1 MHLVQREHERAL
13 IRSLYAECLRGRGQ
27 IVHITGP
34 TASGKS
40 ALLDDFVGHVTASG
54 GMHIPVSGVRG
65 EQDLP
70 LGLLNQIMVAVGL
83 SPVAL
88 EARRVSELP
97 QADLLPWLVPR
108 LEEVCRELRLT
119 ASEAPLT
126 VHVDDAH
133 LADAPSVRCL
143 LYVLRRLRR
152 VPLMAVV
159 TERSPSREGVAEH
172 LAELSLLPQSTQIR
186 LAPLG
191 TADVRELLSGYFTE
205 AGDEAV
211 ADLVRITGGVPGL
224 VSAVLG
230 DHLGTARRTPRYGA
244 PSRFRPGESYRAAFV
259 EYLRRHGPSA
269 MELAKVLAVMGETD
283 ARDEPLP
290 HVLTRWREAG
300 STLHRLGTAGLLD
313 SDGFRHP
320 EARAAVLDLMGP
332 DERAGAHL
340 GCARLLYENDA
351 PVIRVARHLRA
362 TDRVSDPWAVPLL
375 CTAAEQAMAGGDL
388 AFAIDCLSSAS
399 AFCTD
404 EGAKPRIAVA
414 LAATLW
420 RVDPEAAT
428 RHLLRLTGDALAG
441 RLPACEL
448 YALLRGL
455 LWAGHRVEAERVL
468 RGMPEA
474 VRGDSDPDASVEAR
488 ITRAVCAT
496 THPEVTV
503 LVPGAEGAGEV
514 SDAPSIAKPILRLSG
529 AESLAT
535 ALAGTDDRCATD
547 RAEEVLTN
555 AGLGEHMV
563 EAVSAALS
571 ALVYT
576 DRLDRAV
583 YWGESLIDAPD
594 RSPLWRGQAHM
605 LRAHVALRT
614 GDLGVA
620 RHHAKTALS
629 TLSVPGWGV
638 VAGLPLGDLLLIAE
652 ATGDRREVARV
663 LAEPVTEEVFRSR
676 FGLHYLY
683 ARGHHHLNA
692 GRAQCALADFSVC
705 GELMTRW
712 GMDTPSLVPWRGG
725 TARAHLRLGEPGAA
739 RRLVVEQEAL
749 AAPGRPRTRGVVL
762 RDLATV
768 LPPEERVPVLE
779 DAIHLLDRAP
789 DALEAS
795 RSRLDLAD
803 TYEVLG
809 DGAEAV
815 CLRERARRSLA
826 EHSAPLVGEHG
837 APVPAP
843 APGPGA
849 RAGDRLG
856 PRPAAPELTRAESRV
871 AVLAAK
877 GLTNRQISSNL
888 HITVSTVEQ
897 HLTRI
902 YRKFDITER
911 QRIADVLPRDR
922 DMAR

>member
-13 IRSLYAECLRGRGQ
+13 IRSLYAECVRGRGQ
-27 IVHITGP
+27 IVRITGP

-54 GMHIPVSGVRG
+54 GTHIPVSGVRG

-83 SPVAL
+83 SPAVP
-88 EARRVSELP
+88 EARRTSESLQDGLP
-97 QADLLPWLVPR
+97 PWLVPR
-108 LEEVCRELRLT
+108 LEELCRELRLT
-119 ASEAPLT
+119 ASDAPLT

-133 LADAPSVRCL
+133 LADVPSVRCL

-152 VPLMAVV
+152 VPLMAVI

-172 LAELSLLPQSTQIR
+172 LAELALLPQSTRIR
-186 LAPLG
+186 LAPLV

-205 AGDEAV
+205 VGDEAV

-224 VSAVLG
+224 VRAVLE

-244 PSRFRPGESYRAAFV
+244 PTRFRPDESYRVAFI

-269 MELAKVLAVMGETD
+269 TELAKVLAVMGETE
-283 ARDEPLP
+283 ARGEPLP
-290 HVLTRWREAG
+290 RVLTRWRKAED
-300 STLHRLGTAGLLD
+300 TLHRLRTAGLLG

-320 EARAAVLDLMGP
+320 EAQAAVLDLMGP
-332 DERAGAHL
+332 DERAGTHL
-340 GCARLLYENDA
+340 WCARLLYENGA
-351 PVIRVARHLRA
+351 PAARVARHLRA
-362 TDRVSDPWAVPLL
+362 ADRVSDPWAVPLL
-375 CTAAEQAMAGGDL
+375 CAAAEQAMTGGDI

-404 EGAKPRIAVA
+404 EETKPRIAVA

-420 RVDPEAAT
+420 RVDPEAST

-468 RGMPEA
+468 RGLPES
-474 VRGDSDPDASVEAR
+474 VRGDSAPDASVEAR

-496 THPEVTV
+496 THPEVAA
-503 LVPGAEGAGEV
+503 LVPEPRRAGETH
-514 SDAPSIAKPILRLSG
+514 DAPSIATPILRLSG
-529 AESLAT
+529 AESLTT

-576 DRLDRAV
+576 DRLDQAV
-583 YWGESLIDAPD
+583 YWSESLIDMPD
-594 RSPLWRGQAHM
+594 RSPLWLGQAHM

-620 RHHAKTALS
+620 RHHAKAALS
-629 TLSVPGWGV
+629 TLSMPGWGV
-638 VAGLPLGDLLLIAE
+638 VAGLPLGDLLLVAE
-652 ATGDRREVARV
+652 ATGDRREAARV
-663 LAEPVTEEVFRSR
+663 LAEPVTAEVFRSR
-676 FGLHYLY
+676 YGLHYLY
-683 ARGHHHLNA
+683 ARGQHHLNE

-712 GMDTPSLVPWRGG
+712 EMDTPSLVPWRGG
-725 TARAHLRLGEPGAA
+725 TARAHLRLGELGAA

-749 AAPGRPRTRGVVL
+749 AAHGRPRTRGVVL
-762 RDLATV
+762 RDLAAV

-779 DAIHLLDRAP
+779 EAVHLLDRAP

-795 RSRLDLAD
+795 RARLDLAD
-803 TYEVLG
+803 TREVLN

-826 EHSAPLVGEHG
+826 EHSVPMTGERG
-837 APVPAP
+837 VPGPVPAP
-843 APGPGA
+843 EPGT
-849 RAGDRLG
+849 RLG
-856 PRPAAPELTRAESRV
+856 PRPDAPELTRAESRV

-877 GLTNRQISSNL
+877 GLTNRQISSSL

-922 DMAR
+922 DMVR